1 MWTGALLGLSGKS
14 GSNVHFRRRF
24 LFRCNGIR
32 HKFVKNNVREP
43 GKTGVISK
51 YRVEEP
57 FISDPP
63 ANPAK
68 STFVSWCPSVVQLGV
83 SASEARRD
91 SATPASQ
98 QRFTYK
104 GTPHSGTLLWS
115 HFWEPLLYCISSQQR
130 FTYKSTNN
138 ITPFNNDRQ
147 TSSKARSTGVALC
160 RYD

>member
-1 MWTGALLGLSGKS
+1 MVKYEDGSDPEFSGKS
-14 GSNVHFRRRF
+14 GSHVHFRPRF
-24 LFRCNGIR
+24 LLRCNGIR

-51 YRVEEP
+51 YRVDEP

-68 STFVSWCPSVVQLGV
+68 STFALWYTYVVQLDV

-91 SATPASQ
+91 SAKPAAA
-98 QRFTYK
+98 RHVK
-104 GTPHSGTLLWS
+104 LAAARHVNCVTL
-115 HFWEPLLYCISSQQR
+115 PNCISSQQR